1 MKAGLEVGSR
11 VSFGIQ
17 PGGCQN
23 FFAAVDKP
31 HPNQAEEA
39 IPSGS
44 PFGPDMENSG
54 RFLTYPTKLLDYLLP
69 LEPRQITALQP
80 VLGNVDKTVIAHL
93 HARDLFAV
101 DAVNNE
107 RLAGP

>member
-54 RFLTYPTKLLDYLLP
+54 RFMAYSTKQPDCLCP
-69 LEPRQITALQP
+69 LNR
-80 VLGNVDKTVIAHL
+80 GK
-93 HARDLFAV
+93 
-101 DAVNNE
+101 
-107 RLAGP
+107 